1 MTRLLPVF
9 LLLLLAACGGG
20 GSQPFG
26 KLAPAERT
34 PAIIS
39 PPWEAMIAAGP
50 GASKEIDLE
59 TLNGPGTQQ
68 AAAATPEE
76 LAADAKSGRLV
87 IRAVAVIPVK
97 GAKGTGNDELT
108 RAMRQTLTT
117 AGWTVLQA
125 PAKNALTIAGRVEM
139 TEVSGTTQ
147 MVALKWAVQAPDGGK
162 LGDVNQANNVPAGSL
177 DAGWGDIAGAA
188 VEAAASGIF
197 ELINKFR

>member
-1 MTRLLPVF
+1 MTRLLPILF
-9 LLLLLAACGGG
+9 LLLLAACAG

-59 TLNGPGTQQ
+59 TLNGPGKQQ
-68 AAAATPEE
+68 AVAEAPGEQ
-76 LAADAKSGRLV
+76 ADGTKGGRLV
-87 IRAVAVIPVK
+87 IKAVAVIPVK
-97 GAKGTGNDELT
+97 GAKGKGNDELT
-108 RAMRQTLTT
+108 RAMRQTLTL
-117 AGWTVLQA
+117 AGWKVLSA
-125 PAKNALTIAGRVEM
+125 PAKNALTISGRVEM
-139 TEVSGTTQ
+139 AEVSGNMQ

-177 DAGWGDIAGAA
+177 DAGWGEIAGFA
-188 VEAAASGIF
+188 VEAAATGIF